1 MAENTLILGSKEPP
15 NVPNIRVTEIFSS
28 NGSAELAE
36 HYIKKIGKVRHTCAI
51 GAKSFLKLND
61 IKSRVTKS
69 NPDTLIIR
77 DYEEAYSEINSLFS
91 KDTEIIKFTKKEQF
105 LFQRN
110 FFNKGLMDIF
120 SAELKYKK
128 KLFEKISHLILCFSR
143 DGFVGVSTGF
153 YALLYA
159 SKKYPNANL
168 ILSGLSFEGGGH
180 FYKTGKMTLNRGIV
194 DNFLFYKLKKDIK
207 KRIYTS
213 DIDVAEKFNL
223 KKITD
228 I

>member
-128 KLFEKISHLILCFSR
+128 KTF
-143 DGFVGVSTGF
+143 
-153 YALLYA
+153 
-159 SKKYPNANL
+159 
-168 ILSGLSFEGGGH
+168 
-180 FYKTGKMTLNRGIV
+180 
-194 DNFLFYKLKKDIK
+194 
-207 KRIYTS
+207 
-213 DIDVAEKFNL
+213 
-223 KKITD
+223 
-228 I
+228 